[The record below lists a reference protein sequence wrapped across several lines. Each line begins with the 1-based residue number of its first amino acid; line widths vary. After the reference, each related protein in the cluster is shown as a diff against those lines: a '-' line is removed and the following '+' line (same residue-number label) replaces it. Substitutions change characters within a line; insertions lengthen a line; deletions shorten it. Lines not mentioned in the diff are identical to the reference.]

1 MRRWEELRTDLDAHE
16 IQLVTICTDTPAQ
29 LRKGH
34 PKHGA
39 KAVMLSDPDLE
50 ITNLY
55 NLRNDNAVK
64 PMHMGGFGSLPIP
77 TTILVDAE
85 GIVRWIDQADDYMIR
100 SAPERVL
107 AAVNEAFA

>member
-39 KAVMLSDPDLE
+39 KAVMLSDPHLE

-55 NLRNDNAVK
+55 NLRNDNAVR
-64 PMHMGGFGSLPIP
+64 PTGFGSLPIP